1 MAPTRRTAF
10 LTDDFVRD
18 LQPPTDADQIIVWDA
33 PDPAIPGT
41 AGTYVPGLGI
51 RVTRT
56 GIKAFIMNYLTHD
69 AVQRRPKIGRWPQWK
84 TDKARRRAI
93 EWRAVVDNG
102 GDPRGERL
110 TKRAAAEEKR
120 EREAAEMSVRQL
132 VDKFLAEYVTTKRA
146 RTAQGYASTLRVHVL
161 CKPIADMRVTAVT
174 DVDTSA
180 LHLEITRSGRRTQ
193 ANRVLSVLSK
203 MFKFAETCG
212 LRPKGSNPARGIT
225 RNREVQMNRYLSAEE
240 LDRIRAALDVHPMQ
254 DSANAIRMLVYT
266 GCRRG
271 EALSM
276 QWDHV
281 ELNAE
286 HPEWR
291 RPAHLQK
298 TGKPHTVPLAPQAA
312 ELLLGIRNG
321 QIAAGIYRDAGFIF
335 PSGTAKVGHLVSI
348 NKTWTQVL
356 AHAGIKQRTR
366 LHDLRHGFASML
378 VSAGYSLPVIGEMLA
393 HVSPQTT
400 KRYAHLDKRV
410 KQEAAA
416 AVADIFSG
424 KRRA

>member
-1 MAPTRRTAF
+1 LAPTRRTAF
-10 LTDDFVRD
+10 LSDDYVRA
-18 LQPPTDADQIIVWDA
+18 LQPPTDTDQIIIWDA

-56 GIKAFIMNYLTHD
+56 GIKAYVLDYRTHD
-69 AVQRRPKIGRWPQWK
+69 GVQRRPKIGRWPQWK

-93 EWRAVVDNG
+93 EWRAVIDNG
-102 GDPRGERL
+102 GDPLGERL

-120 EREAAEMSVRQL
+120 AREAAEMSVRQL
-132 VDKFLAEYVTTKRA
+132 VQKFLAEYVTTKRA
-146 RTAQGYASTLRVHVL
+146 RTAQGYESTLRVHVL
-161 CKPIADMRVTAVT
+161 GKPVADMRVIAVT
-174 DVDTSA
+174 DADMSA

-225 RNREVQMNRYLSAEE
+225 RNKEVPMERYPSAEE
-240 LDRIRAALDVHPMQ
+240 LDRIRAALDAHPMQ
-254 DSANAIRMLVYT
+254 ESANVIRMLIFT

-276 QWDHV
+276 CWDHV

-286 HPEWR
+286 HPEWH
-291 RPAHLQK
+291 RPAQLQK
-298 TGKPHTVPLAPQAA
+298 TGRPHTVPLAPQAA
-312 ELLLGIRNG
+312 ELLLGIRN
-321 QIAAGIYRDAGFIF
+321 QQVAAGIYRDRGFVF
-335 PSGTAKVGHLVSI
+335 PSTAAKVGHLASVK
-348 NKTWTQVL
+348 KTWEQVL
-356 AHAGIKQRTR
+356 ANAGIKQRTR

-378 VSAGYSLPVIGEMLA
+378 VSAGYSLPVSEKC
-393 HVSPQTT
+393 SPMCLRKPQNAT
-400 KRYAHLDKRV
+400 H
-410 KQEAAA
+410 
-416 AVADIFSG
+416 I
-424 KRRA
+424 